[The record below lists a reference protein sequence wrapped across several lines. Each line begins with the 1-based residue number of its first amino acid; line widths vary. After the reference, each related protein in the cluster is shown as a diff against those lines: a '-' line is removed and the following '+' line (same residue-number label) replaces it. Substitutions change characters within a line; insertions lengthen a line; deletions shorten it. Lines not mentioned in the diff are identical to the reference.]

1 MSKVIVDEIQTDTS
15 NGNVR
20 IIPNGTG
27 KLEVKGAGGDDAI
40 LQLNCSAQSHGV
52 KLKSPAHSA
61 GQSYTMILPDN
72 QIAAD
77 KVLKVK
83 SIASGS
89 GATAIGQLEF
99 SDAGDATKMP
109 LAGGT
114 FTGSVNF
121 SSGLNLSGLL
131 REQVKIVAG
140 KLDTNSYIYLEDGMV
155 HYYTTAETTSI
166 TPNITY
172 SSSTTLDSVMSVG
185 ETISV
190 TVITTRSS
198 ATPHTSAFLVDN
210 AVPTTHWVGGSA
222 PTDGGTSG
230 VDIFTNTIIKTGSAT
245 FINIANL
252 VKTS

>member
-1 MSKVIVDEIQTDTS
+1 MSKVIVDEIQTDTT

-20 IIPNGTG
+20 VIPNGTG
-27 KLEVKGAGGDDAI
+27 VLEVKGAGGDDGT

-72 QIAAD
+72 QIAQD
-77 KVLKVK
+77 KFLKVK
-83 SIASGS
+83 SITGS
-89 GATAIGQLEF
+89 GATAVGQLEYADVALP
-99 SDAGDATKMP
+99 ST
-109 LAGGT
+109 L
-114 FTGSVNF
+114 TGAA
-121 SSGLNLSGLL
+121 NLSGLL
-131 REQVKIVAG
+131 REQVNIVAG
-140 KLDTNSYIYLEDGMV
+140 KLNTNSYIYLEDGMV

-198 ATPHTSAFLVDN
+198 AGPHTSAFLVDN